1 MLKNYFKIAL
11 RNIIRKKVY
20 TAINILGLSFG
31 ICACIVLYLII
42 SYEFSFDS
50 FHPDKKRIYRVI
62 ANVTES
68 TGDKLNFAKIPPG
81 VSMAGRSGLTGL
93 DAIAG
98 IIPYN
103 AKISVQDENKSI
115 KHFESRK
122 DESNYLT
129 TVIAE
134 PAYFDIF
141 KYEWLAGNSKTA
153 LASPFTVV
161 LAESKARLYFG
172 DISPDKMLGKQVIY
186 QDSLMLSV
194 SGIVQDWD
202 KNSDLAFTDFISF
215 ATLQKSFLKNSIQID
230 SWGQGNMSAWVF
242 TKLST
247 GTAPAQV
254 NPQFAALVKTHGDPR
269 TKLALSLEPL
279 SSIHFNADIIENPI
293 RTAHKPTL
301 YSLIGISLFILLLAI
316 INFINLST
324 AQSIQRSKEI
334 GVRKVLGSSRTSL
347 VFQFLTETLLLTLF
361 SVLLAVTFVTPVLT
375 LFQSFIPKGV
385 TFHFFESSTFI
396 FLALVTIVTSVLAG
410 LYPAKVLSSYLP
422 ALNLKGTGAQKN
434 REGSGLRKGLIVFQ
448 FSVSLVF
455 IIGSIVIANQ
465 LKYASE
471 KDLGFRS
478 EAIVTVE
485 TPRGEGFGKVT
496 TVAQKVKRI
505 PGVNNVAL
513 QWVSPMTDNA
523 RGMKLKFKST
533 DAKDFWVTQVA
544 GNEDFIP
551 LYQIKLL
558 AGRNLVKA
566 DSVKEFVI
574 NEALS
579 KLMGSKIPGE
589 SLGKI
594 LYWNDKPYPVAGVV
608 ADFHTSSLHD
618 PITPLCIINRPD
630 RESSLAIK
638 LASTGGMASGM
649 IKTTIASIE
658 NEWKKIYPAATFNYR
673 FYDESLAMLYKK
685 DKQTATLINTAM
697 FVAIFISCMGLF
709 GLCIFIAER
718 RKREISIRK
727 VLGASIASI
736 VRMLSKDFIILV
748 MIAILIA
755 SPIAWYFMDSWLQ
768 DFTYRVKIS
777 WWVFIIAGL
786 SAILIT
792 LITIS
797 FQAIRTAI
805 ANPIKS
811 LRTE

>member
-1 MLKNYFKIAL
+1 MIKNYFKIAL
-11 RNIIRKKVY
+11 RNIIRRKVY
-20 TAINILGLSFG
+20 TAINVLGLSFG

-42 SYEFSFDS
+42 QYEFSFDN
-50 FHPDKKRIYRVI
+50 FHPDKKRIYRII

-68 TGDKLNFAKIPPG
+68 TGDKLNFARIPSP
-81 VSMAGRSGLTGL
+81 VSLEGRSQLSGV

-98 IIPYN
+98 IIPFN
-103 AKISVQDENKSI
+103 AKISVPAGDKLS
-115 KHFESRK
+115 KHFESRVG
-122 DESNYLT
+122 ESNYLT
-129 TVIAE
+129 TGITE

-141 KYEWLAGNSKTA
+141 NYEWLAGNRKTA
-153 LASPFTVV
+153 LESPFTVV
-161 LAESKARLYFG
+161 LTESKARQYFG
-172 DISPDKMLGKQVIY
+172 AISLDKILGKQIIY
-186 QDSLMLSV
+186 QDSLAVSV
-194 SGIVQDWD
+194 SGIIKDWN
-202 KNSDLAFTDFISF
+202 KNSDVAFTDFISF
-215 ATLQKSFLKNSIQID
+215 ATLQNSFLKGNIHVD
-230 SWGQGNMSAWVF
+230 SWKQGDMPAWVF
-242 TKLST
+242 TKLLR
-247 GTAPAQV
+247 GTASAQV
-254 NPQFAALVKTHGDPR
+254 NAQLSTLVKTHGDLQ

-279 SSIHFNADIIENPI
+279 SDIHFNADIIENPI

-301 YSLIGISLFILLLAI
+301 YSLIGISLFILILAI

-347 VFQFLTETLLLTLF
+347 IFQFLTETLLLTFL
-361 SVLLAVTFVTPVLT
+361 SVLLAVTFVTPLLT

-385 TFHFFESSTFI
+385 TFHFFEPSTLS
-396 FLALVTIVTSVLAG
+396 FLVLVTILTSVFAG

-422 ALNLKGTGAQKN
+422 ALNLKGTGVQKN
-434 REGSGLRKGLIVFQ
+434 SEKWMLRKGLIVFQ

-465 LKYASE
+465 LKYTSE
-471 KDLGFRS
+471 KDLGFIS

-485 TPRGEGFGKVT
+485 TPKGEGFPKVAAA
-496 TVAQKVKRI
+496 AQKIKQI
-505 PGVNNVAL
+505 PGVSNVAL

-533 DAKDFWVTQVA
+533 DQKDFWVTQVA

-551 LYQIKLL
+551 LYQIKLQ

-566 DSVKEFVI
+566 DSVTEFVI
-574 NEALS
+574 NETLS
-579 KLMGSKIPGE
+579 QLMGDKTPGQ

-638 LASTGGMASGM
+638 LASTGEPSGM

-658 NEWKKIYPAATFNYR
+658 NEWKEIYPAATFNYS

-697 FVAIFISCMGLF
+697 FITIFISCMGLF
-709 GLCIFIAER
+709 GLCMFIAER
-718 RKREISIRK
+718 RKREIGIRK
-727 VLGASIASI
+727 VLGASIANI
-736 VRMLSKDFIILV
+736 VRMLSKDFIIMVIVAL
-748 MIAILIA
+748 LIA
-755 SPIAWYFMDSWLQ
+755 SPIAWYFMNRWLQ
-768 DFTYRVKIS
+768 DFTYRTNIS

-786 SAILIT
+786 AAILIA

-797 FQAIRTAI
+797 LQAIKAAV
-805 ANPIKS
+805 ANPVKS
-811 LRTE
+811 LKTE

>member
-1 MLKNYFKIAL
+1 MIKNYFKIAL
-11 RNIIRKKVY
+11 RNITRKKVY
-20 TAINILGLSFG
+20 TTINVLGLSFG

-50 FHPDKKRIYRVI
+50 FHPDKKRIYRII

-68 TGDKLNFAKIPPG
+68 TGDKLNFAKIPAP
-81 VSMAGRSGLTGL
+81 VSLEGRSGLSGI

-103 AKISVQDENKSI
+103 VKISVPDGDKPA
-115 KHFESRK
+115 KHFESRA

-153 LASPFTVV
+153 LGYPFTVV
-161 LAESKARLYFG
+161 LTESKARQYFG
-172 DISPDKMLGKQVIY
+172 AISLDKILGKQVVY
-186 QDSLMLSV
+186 QDSLVVSI
-194 SGIVQDWD
+194 SGIVKDWD
-202 KNSDLAFTDFISF
+202 RNSDLAFTDFISF
-215 ATLQKSFLKNSIQID
+215 ATLQKSFLKRSISID
-230 SWGQGNMSAWVF
+230 SWKQGDLSAWVF
-242 TKLST
+242 TKLSP
-247 GTAPAQV
+247 GTASSQV
-254 NPQFAALVKTHGDPR
+254 NAQLGTLVKMHGDPQ
-269 TKLALSLEPL
+269 TKLTLLLEPL
-279 SSIHFNADIIENPI
+279 SNIHFNANIIENPI

-334 GVRKVLGSSRTSL
+334 GVRKVLGSGKAKI
-347 VFQFLTETLLLTLF
+347 VFQFLAETLLLTLL
-361 SVLLAVTFVTPVLT
+361 SVLLAVTFVTPVLD

-385 TFHFFESSTFI
+385 AFRFFESSTFI
-396 FLALVTIVTSVLAG
+396 FLTLVTIITSVFAG
-410 LYPAKVLSSYLP
+410 LYPARVLSSYLP
-422 ALNLKGTGAQKN
+422 ALNLKGIGAQKN
-434 REGSGLRKGLIVFQ
+434 SEGSVLRKGLIVFQ

-455 IIGSIVIANQ
+455 IIGSIVIGNQ
-465 LKYASE
+465 LKYTSE
-471 KDLGFRS
+471 KDLGFKS
-478 EAIVTVE
+478 EAIITVE
-485 TPRGEGFGKVT
+485 TPRGEGFGKVAAI
-496 TVAQKVKRI
+496 AQNIRQI

-523 RGMKLKFKST
+523 RGMKLKFKNT

-551 LYQIKLL
+551 VYQIKLL

-574 NEALS
+574 NETLS
-579 KLMGSKIPGE
+579 RLMGNKKPEE
-589 SLGKI
+589 SLGKV

-630 RESSLAIK
+630 RESSLAIR
-638 LASTGGMASGM
+638 LASTGKPSGM
-649 IKTTIASIE
+649 IKTTTADIE
-658 NEWKKIYPAATFNYR
+658 KEWRKIYPAATFNYR

-685 DKQTATLINTAM
+685 DKQTAVLINTAM
-697 FVAIFISCMGLF
+697 FITIFISCMGLF
-709 GLCIFIAER
+709 GLCMFIAER
-718 RKREISIRK
+718 RKKEIGIRK
-727 VLGASIASI
+727 VLGASIANI
-736 VRMLSKDFIILV
+736 VTMLSKDFIILV
-748 MIAILIA
+748 MIALLIA
-755 SPIAWYFMDSWLQ
+755 TPIAWYFMDRWLQ

-797 FQAIRTAI
+797 FQAIKTAI